1 MVRVDPLSPEE
12 RSERMSRVHGKNTK
26 PELLVR
32 RIVWS
37 LGYRYRLQGKLP
49 GRPDLVFAS
58 RKKVIFI
65 HGCFW
70 HQHRNCGQ
78 YRMPHSRLDFWLPKL
93 KGNVKRDKR
102 NQQALI
108 KVGWSYLIVWE
119 CELKNQQVLIK
130 RIEDF
135 LHES

>member
-1 MVRVDPLSPEE
+1 MVRIDPLSPEQ
-12 RSERMSRVHGKNTK
+12 RSERMSRVRSKNTK

-49 GRPDLVFAS
+49 GRPDLVFAG
-58 RKKVIFI
+58 RKKAIFI

-70 HQHRNCGQ
+70 HQHKNCRQ

-93 KGNVKRDKR
+93 KGNVKRDEQ
-102 NQQALI
+102 NQQALHKI
-108 KVGWSYLIVWE
+108 GWSYLIVWE
-119 CELKNQQVLIK
+119 CELKDQQTLVK
-130 RIEDF
+130 RIIDF